1 MWSGLEDKIF
11 NTSRNEN
18 NIAIYLH
25 YNNDNSDNRNI
36 TYRYKKNKK
45 NKNITPTQRHS
56 SSLRAGWSMD
66 QILVGVWFFYTC
78 PTSLLHKWFLV
89 IPKGKAAGVCINH
102 PPLPSAK
109 VRQSTA
115 TPLFLL
121 SAFITDYGVNFT
133 YTFLPLPR
141 LRSSLHLL
149 VFLYTSAHQSSQ
161 SQSRLH
167 NH

>member
-1 MWSGLEDKIF
+1 MITQITEILHTGIKKIKRIKILHQLKGTAARYGLGGPWIKFWLGCDF
-11 NTSRNEN
+11 F
-18 NIAIYLH
+18 
-25 YNNDNSDNRNI
+25 
-36 TYRYKKNKK
+36 
-45 NKNITPTQRHS
+45 TPVH
-56 SSLRAGWSMD
+56 
-66 QILVGVWFFYTC
+66 
-78 PTSLLHKWFLV
+78 TSLLHKWFLV